1 MLDHVVLHYGEIG
14 TKGAN
19 RGLFEQRLARNV
31 RKLLAPAAA
40 VTVRREPGR
49 LAFSLAPVPEGRR
62 EELLRLV
69 ALQPGVAWLAAAT
82 RTEPTVAA
90 LAEAAVAVARRGQGT
105 FRITARR
112 TDKTLPFDSR
122 EIATTVG
129 AAVLQAT
136 GRGVHLR
143 APDLEIAI
151 EVDRKAG
158 YVYGARLEGPDGL
171 PTGSAGRVVALL
183 SGGIDS
189 PVAAWRMM
197 VRGCHVLAVHLWN
210 RSYSGEGVREKVLD
224 LGRALARHQ
233 GVLRLVLV
241 PFDDLQREVVAAAPA
256 AVRMLLYRR
265 AMLRVASEV
274 RRASKSEAIVVGD
287 AVSQVAS
294 QTLPNLASVYPAAD
308 APILAPLQGAVKK
321 DTIEIAK
328 RIGTYDI
335 SIRPGADCCGLLVAK
350 HPRTSSTAALL
361 DGIESTYD
369 VAGLVRAAC
378 EAREVHDFHAL
389 G

>member
-1 MLDHVVLHYGEIG
+1 
-14 TKGAN
+14 
-19 RGLFEQRLARNV
+19 
-31 RKLLAPAAA
+31 
-40 VTVRREPGR
+40 
-49 LAFSLAPVPEGRR
+49 
-62 EELLRLV
+62 
-69 ALQPGVAWLAAAT
+69 
-82 RTEPTVAA
+82 
-90 LAEAAVAVARRGQGT
+90 
-105 FRITARR
+105 
-112 TDKTLPFDSR
+112 
-122 EIATTVG
+122 
-129 AAVLQAT
+129 
-136 GRGVHLR
+136 
-143 APDLEIAI
+143 
-151 EVDRKAG
+151 
-158 YVYGARLEGPDGL
+158 
-171 PTGSAGRVVALL
+171 
-183 SGGIDS
+183 
-189 PVAAWRMM
+189 MM